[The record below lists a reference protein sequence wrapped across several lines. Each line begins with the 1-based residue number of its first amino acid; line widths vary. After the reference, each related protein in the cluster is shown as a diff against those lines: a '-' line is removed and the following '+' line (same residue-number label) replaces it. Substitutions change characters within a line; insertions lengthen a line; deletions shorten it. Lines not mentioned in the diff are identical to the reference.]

1 MGYLVELNT
10 LLRPPSGF
18 DFTSLAIGET
28 YTVTLEKE
36 HAFPLHLAILLIDKE
51 WNFYGYCVAHSA
63 VVKGQKTTITFEMLT
78 KFSLDEQKLYRE
90 KFLEAGKMTGEV
102 V

>member
-1 MGYLVELNT
+1 MNT
-10 LLRPPSGF
+10 LFRPPSRF
-18 DFTSLAIGET
+18 DFSSLVSGER
-28 YTVTLEKE
+28 YTVTLDKE
-36 HAFPLHLAILLIDKE
+36 RAFPLHLAILLIDKE

-63 VVKGQKTTITFEMLT
+63 VVKEQKTIIEFEMLT